1 MVDEN
6 PEVVQAMVTATAEGW
21 AAYFKDPAAANALIK
36 QDNPEMQDD
45 LLAYSIAKLQED
57 NILLAGDAEGGK
69 YGNMTEAHWQSFFTD
84 MVKAETLPA
93 DLDWQKAFDL
103 RFVRTLYSE

>member
-1 MVDEN
+1 MV
-6 PEVVQAMVTATAEGW
+6 AATAEGW
-21 AAYFKDPAAANALIK
+21 AAYFRDPAPANALIK

-57 NILLAGDAEGGK
+57 DILLAGDAEGGK
-69 YGNMTEAHWQSFFTD
+69 YGNMTEAHWQTFFDD

-93 DLDWQKAFDL
+93 DLAWQKAFDL
-103 RFVRTLYSE
+103 RFVRALYPE